1 MMNRKQTIYNK
12 LVGRIGNEYYFC
24 DYIFRHDRDFKGATA
39 TILRPVLE
47 DEYNERMDPI
57 NKDTQDYFGELWRD
71 AVANERTELSLEEWA
86 EWVLNTDGPDAV
98 FDLDDECLWDALRE
112 AVPEFTEEDY
122 PVFECISGG
131 RCFSPDMEWDE
142 IYDNKLWQKIKKV
155 EAK

>member
-1 MMNRKQTIYNK
+1 MSRKQTNYNK

-24 DYIFRHDRDFKGATA
+24 DYIFRHSPDLKGATA
-39 TILRPVLE
+39 TILRPVSHG
-47 DEYNERMDPI
+47 EYYERMDPTSS
-57 NKDTQDYFGELWRD
+57 DTQDYFVELWRD
-71 AVANERTELSLEEWA
+71 AVASERTEIGLEEWI
-86 EWVLNTDGPDAV
+86 EWVLDNDGPDAI
-98 FDLDDECLWDALRE
+98 FDLSYEHLWDDLRE